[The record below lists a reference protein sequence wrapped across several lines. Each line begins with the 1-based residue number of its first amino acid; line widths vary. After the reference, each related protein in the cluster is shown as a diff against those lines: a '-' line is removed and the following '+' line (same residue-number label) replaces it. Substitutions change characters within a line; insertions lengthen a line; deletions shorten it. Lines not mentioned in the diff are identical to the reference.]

1 MRPHTAPHTPNPTNE
16 TNEGSYAKPLDAL
29 CVRRGELLLVPSRCY
44 DAAGAAGGFGR
55 VLGPLRGGGDGV
67 MQVGG
72 TKYKVLAHAY
82 MPGTPSIFFLARAS
96 HVEPLDPRKGP
107 KTRLQCRRGI
117 FRRVRE
123 KWKVR

>member
-1 MRPHTAPHTPNPTNE
+1 MRR
-16 TNEGSYAKPLDAL
+16 EGRLMQSW
-29 CVRRGELLLVPSRCY
+29 CY
-44 DAAGAAGGFGR
+44 DAAGVAGGFGR

-107 KTRLQCRRGI
+107 KTRPNPPATPAASLRRLCSSRPSLLRTHTQRHFIGISKGTKAATQACQCGG
-117 FRRVRE
+117 
-123 KWKVR
+123 